1 MRSGFGLMIIGA
13 LILGAC
19 SGGFDSAPYTD
30 AVADRFDDGVLMDT
44 EQARCVADDV
54 AQYIDWAA
62 AEAGGLI
69 PSDLFGDVA
78 LSDQLSGSDIDALI
92 LAIDGCRGAEEIVL
106 SIFADQG
113 SMGEAQLSCFASRMT
128 PAAARSLLR
137 LIIADDLATFTGSE
151 GEVLLGIC
159 GQGVSG

>member
-1 MRSGFGLMIIGA
+1 MIIGT

-19 SGGFDSAPYTD
+19 AGGFDSAPYTD
-30 AVADRFDDGVLMDT
+30 AVAERFDDGVVMDT

-54 AQYIDWAA
+54 ATGIDWAT
-62 AEAGGLI
+62 AEARGLS
-69 PSDLFGDVA
+69 PSDLFGDVR
-78 LSDQLSGSDIDALI
+78 LSDQLSGLDIDALI
-92 LAIDGCRGAEEIVL
+92 LAIDGCRGASDVVL

-113 SMGEAQLSCFASRMT
+113 SMGPAQLSCFASRMT

-137 LIIADDLATFTGSE
+137 LIIADDLATFTGSD
-151 GEVLLGIC
+151 GEVLLGAC